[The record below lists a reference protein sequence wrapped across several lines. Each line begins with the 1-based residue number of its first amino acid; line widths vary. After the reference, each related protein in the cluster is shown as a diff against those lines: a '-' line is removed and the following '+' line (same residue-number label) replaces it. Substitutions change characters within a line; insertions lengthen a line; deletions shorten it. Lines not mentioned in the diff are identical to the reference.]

1 MVYNKWHVKGYF
13 ITKQASNSVVPI
25 RNRGDIMAQRLSTE
39 YVKASLTLTETEM
52 TQLER
57 MLLDQGIFF
66 RVKVLEN
73 GNQQLVFRDDSGDE
87 VIISF
92 EFRAG
97 IYVSEGSYRLNT
109 LRLANL
115 MRKAVSA
122 FKGNAIVNRIYSS
135 FTMVYYYERG
145 IVVKIVEMN
154 EQYQKTIYEFKNTV
168 GRLEQLFNDQQI
180 ELEII
185 NVRDDINRL
194 LDERNHTDDSN
205 ERTRVDALL
214 AELTYQLFVL
224 EA

>member
-1 MVYNKWHVKGYF
+1 
-13 ITKQASNSVVPI
+13 
-25 RNRGDIMAQRLSTE
+25 MAQRLSTE

-57 MLLDQGIFF
+57 MLMDQEIIF

-97 IYVSEGSYRLNT
+97 MYVSEGSYRLNT

-122 FKGNAIVNRIYSS
+122 FKGNAIVNRIYSN

-154 EQYQKTIYEFKNTV
+154 EQYQKTIYEYKNTV

-180 ELEII
+180 EQEIRIVREEI
-185 NVRDDINRL
+185 NHL
-194 LDERNHTDDSN
+194 LDERIHPEAEL
-205 ERTRVDALL
+205 ERPRIDAKLT
-214 AELTYQLFVL
+214 ELTYRLFVL

>member
-1 MVYNKWHVKGYF
+1 
-13 ITKQASNSVVPI
+13 
-25 RNRGDIMAQRLSTE
+25 MAQRLATE

-57 MLLDQGIFF
+57 MLRDQGIVF
-66 RVKVLEN
+66 RVKVLDN
-73 GNQQLVFRDDSGDE
+73 GNQQLVFHEDSGAE

-92 EFRAG
+92 EHRAG

-109 LRLANL
+109 MPLANL

-122 FKGNAIVNRIYSS
+122 FKGNAIVNRIYSN

-154 EQYQKTIYEFKNTV
+154 EEYQKTIYEYKNTV

-180 ELEII
+180 EYEILSVRNEI
-185 NVRDDINRL
+185 NQL
-194 LDERNHTDDSN
+194 LDQRNFTFEVFERSEIDKMLT
-205 ERTRVDALL
+205 
-214 AELTYQLFVL
+214 ELTYRLFVL

>member
-1 MVYNKWHVKGYF
+1 
-13 ITKQASNSVVPI
+13 
-25 RNRGDIMAQRLSTE
+25 MAQRLATE

-57 MLLDQGIFF
+57 MLMDQGIAF
-66 RVKVLEN
+66 RIKVLDN
-73 GNQQLVFRDDSGDE
+73 GNQQLVFHEDSGAE

-92 EFRAG
+92 EHRAG
-97 IYVSEGSYRLNT
+97 TYVSEGSYRLNT
-109 LRLANL
+109 MPLANL

-122 FKGNAIVNRIYSS
+122 FKGNAIVNRIYSN

-154 EQYQKTIYEFKNTV
+154 EEYQKTIYEYKNTA

-180 ELEII
+180 EYEIMI
-185 NVRDDINRL
+185 VRDEINRL
-194 LDERNHTDDSN
+194 LDERNHTHDLF
-205 ERTRVDALL
+205 ERSEIDAILT
-214 AELTYQLFVL
+214 ELTYQLFVF

>member
-1 MVYNKWHVKGYF
+1 
-13 ITKQASNSVVPI
+13 
-25 RNRGDIMAQRLSTE
+25 MAQRLATE

-57 MLLDQGIFF
+57 MLRDQGIVF
-66 RVKVLEN
+66 RVKVLDN
-73 GNQQLVFRDDSGDE
+73 GNQQLVFHEDSGAE

-92 EFRAG
+92 EHRAG

-109 LRLANL
+109 MPLANL

-122 FKGNAIVNRIYSS
+122 FKGNAIVNRIYSN

-145 IVVKIVEMN
+145 TVVKIVEMN
-154 EQYQKTIYEFKNTV
+154 EEYQKTIYEYKNTV

-180 ELEII
+180 EYEILSVRNEI
-185 NVRDDINRL
+185 NQL
-194 LDERNHTDDSN
+194 LDQRNFTFEVFERSEIDKMLT
-205 ERTRVDALL
+205 
-214 AELTYQLFVL
+214 ELTYRLFVL

>member
-1 MVYNKWHVKGYF
+1 
-13 ITKQASNSVVPI
+13 
-25 RNRGDIMAQRLSTE
+25 MAQRLSTE